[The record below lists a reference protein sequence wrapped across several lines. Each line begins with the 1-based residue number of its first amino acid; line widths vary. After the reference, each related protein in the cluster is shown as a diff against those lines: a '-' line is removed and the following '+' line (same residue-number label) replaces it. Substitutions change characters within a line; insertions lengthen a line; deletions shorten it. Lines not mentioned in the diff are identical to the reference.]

1 MSNGGPGGM
10 PAQFSVSVILA
21 VVFLAESPMFDGVHV
36 CIMDVG

>member
-1 MSNGGPGGM
+1 MGVQEGCQRS
-10 PAQFSVSVILA
+10 SVVSVILV